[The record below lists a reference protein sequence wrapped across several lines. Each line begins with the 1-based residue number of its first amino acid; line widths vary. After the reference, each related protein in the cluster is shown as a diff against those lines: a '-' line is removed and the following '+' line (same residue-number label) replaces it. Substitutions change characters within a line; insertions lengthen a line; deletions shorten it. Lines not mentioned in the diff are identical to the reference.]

1 MSRRCITWYLVFAMV
16 LIGIVPRVDASFAPS
31 IPADFSQT
39 TRQTDLETV
48 QTVLESKMVAQRL
61 KDLGFSHE
69 EIRARLDQL
78 SDQELHQLA
87 LKLDDLRVGQDAFG
101 VIIAL
106 LVIAILVVVLLHLTG
121 HRVIP
126 TR

>member
-1 MSRRCITWYLVFAMV
+1 MSRRCVTWYLVFAMV
-16 LIGIVPRVDASFAPS
+16 LIGVVPRVDASFVPS
-31 IPADFSQT
+31 LTAESLQSS
-39 TRQTDLETV
+39 RQTDLETV

-61 KDLGFSHE
+61 EDLGFTPE
-69 EIRARLDQL
+69 EIEARLDQL
-78 SDQELHQLA
+78 TDQELHALA

-106 LVIAILVVVLLHLTG
+106 LVIAILVVLLLHLTG

-126 TR
+126 TN